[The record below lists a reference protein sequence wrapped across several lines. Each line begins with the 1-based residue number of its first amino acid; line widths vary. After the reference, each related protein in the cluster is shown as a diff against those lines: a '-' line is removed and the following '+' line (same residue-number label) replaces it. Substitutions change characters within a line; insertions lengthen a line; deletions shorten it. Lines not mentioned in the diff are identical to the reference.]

1 MTGLIL
7 KAPYYKPGH
16 ITEKGQS
23 RGGYV
28 EYIAKREG
36 VEILRSGMMGY
47 IGERRGSNG
56 LFSDEG
62 MKINLS
68 AVSKEID
75 EHTGNVWGLIISLTR
90 EDAER
95 LGYNCAEQW
104 MNLLRSRRNDI
115 AREMGIAPSNLRW
128 VAAYHDK
135 EQHPHVHMMVWS
147 TNPQEPYLSR
157 TGIHNIKQTLAGD
170 IFRQELISI
179 YKKQTAARDDV
190 KEKYRERVK
199 ELVTEIQNGSHD
211 FAPELIAKM
220 QLLSEKLE
228 KHKGKK
234 VYGYLDKSSK
244 ALVKEIVKMLGN
256 DEKIA
261 ELYDSWYGY
270 K

>member
-1 MTGLIL
+1 MAGLIL

-56 LFSDEG
+56 LFSDES

-68 AVSKEID
+68 SVSKEID
-75 EHTGNVWGLIISLTR
+75 EHTGNVWGLIISLIR

-104 MNLLRSRRNDI
+104 INLLRSRRNDI

-128 VAAYHDK
+128 VAAYHNK
-135 EQHPHVHMMVWS
+135 EQHPHVHMMVHDGMVDK
-147 TNPQEPYLSR
+147 PAR
-157 TGIHNIKQTLAGD
+157 TVPLPHGH
-170 IFRQELISI
+170 
-179 YKKQTAARDDV
+179 
-190 KEKYRERVK
+190 
-199 ELVTEIQNGSHD
+199 
-211 FAPELIAKM
+211 P
-220 QLLSEKLE
+220 
-228 KHKGKK
+228 
-234 VYGYLDKSSK
+234 
-244 ALVKEIVKMLGN
+244 
-256 DEKIA
+256 
-261 ELYDSWYGY
+261 
-270 K
+270 